1 MAHTEVMFAH
11 DAQLVADEK
20 VVVGVDAPA
29 EAVFDGEE
37 AVEDVAVRH
46 RNEHVLEAAHAH
58 RLDIVAEALAGLHPG
73 VCVVYACV
81 CVLSKVG
88 ETMGPVG

>member
-20 VVVGVDAPA
+20 VVVGMDAPA

-46 RNEHVLEAAHAH
+46 RHEHVLEAAHAH
-58 RLDIVAEALAGLHPG
+58 RLDVVAEALAGLRPWCVRG
-73 VCVVYACV
+73 VCVR
-81 CVLSKVG
+81 KMG